1 MGICEKSCERY
12 LESASRAWNAE
23 PAQLGRRAACERD
36 TLTGVTIVRPCPSNS
51 QVKKAGSTVRKFMRG
66 EISDYDRVNVA
77 LDVIYDFRAAH
88 QLPMTKANN
97 GLRSMIRTEGAQ
109 IEVSQRLKRFATIID
124 KLERE
129 PTLALNSMQDIG
141 GVRAV
146 LADIDEVRRVEARLR
161 RNRTPIGHSDYI
173 TNPRASGYRGVH
185 LVVEYDGRA
194 IEVQLRTRVMHEW
207 AITVERLS
215 ARMGQNIKQDG
226 DNAVQSLMAI
236 ISEAMAIE
244 ETGGEVPPALLS
256 EMKRRRLE
264 AAPFLGGAN

>member
-161 RNRTPIGHSDYI
+161 RNRTPIGQATTSP
-173 TNPRASGYRGVH
+173 TRG
-185 LVVEYDGRA
+185 LRA
-194 IEVQLRTRVMHEW
+194 IGGSTWLWSTTGGPSRSNSGPVSCTSGPSRWNGSQPAWGRTSNRTETTRFRVSW
-207 AITVERLS
+207 RSSPRQWPSRRRVERCL
-215 ARMGQNIKQDG
+215 RLF
-226 DNAVQSLMAI
+226 SL
-236 ISEAMAIE
+236 
-244 ETGGEVPPALLS
+244 
-256 EMKRRRLE
+256 R
-264 AAPFLGGAN
+264 